1 MITKTEA
8 GETDKNTNNI
18 TAAVELI
25 AFAALALASK
35 ELMDPFLGAYA
46 GPASLIATLIILTIY
61 IHRAGQTWSSMGLR
75 NLPGL
80 KAKLLVIPQAIAIFI
95 SVLVIILLLT
105 KGLEAAG
112 LTFISEPIEGE
123 TERWGDI
130 EGNLQLYL
138 ILIALSWVSAG
149 FGEEM
154 FFRGFL
160 ITRLKTLLGDIYLS
174 SAITVLLAALMF
186 GYVHIYY
193 QGLTSFVNASVIG
206 VIFGMYFLLYKKNLW
221 PLVIAHG
228 FINSLGFTSEFMGWG
243 I

>member
-1 MITKTEA
+1 MITETEA
-8 GETDKNTNNI
+8 GETDKNTNKV

-25 AFAALALASK
+25 AFAALALVSK
-35 ELMDPFLGAYA
+35 ELMDPFFGAYA

-61 IHRAGQTWSSMGLR
+61 IHRAGQTWSSMGLSS
-75 NLPGL
+75 LPGL

-112 LTFISEPIEGE
+112 LTFMSEPIEGE

-130 EGNLQLYL
+130 RGNLQLYL
-138 ILIALSWVSAG
+138 ILIALSWISAG

-160 ITRLKTLLGDIYLS
+160 ITRLKTLLGDIYFS
-174 SAITVLLAALMF
+174 SAITILLAALMF

-193 QGLTSFVNASVIG
+193 QGLTGFVNASVIG
-206 VIFGMYFLLYKKNLW
+206 VIFGTYFLLYKKNLW

-243 I
+243 L